1 MTDTSTNASSGNPE
15 NPNNV
20 KRVPIPVLEQVERM
34 WIESCEKANI
44 NFAKKRQTGSYYTA
58 EFNFFRGAS
67 MAFVADGYEVPARW
81 GILLSCGRS
90 IIEFVRSME
99 AKKHDLAKKKEEAK
113 V

>member
-1 MTDTSTNASSGNPE
+1 MNNATPE
-15 NPNNV
+15 APDNV

-99 AKKHDLAKKKEEAK
+99 ARKKEEAK